1 METEELMV
9 ELMAD
14 MTRKLLAKVKSGEAS
29 SSDISNAIR
38 LLQNNNITVTI
49 KKGDPSAY
57 LLEDKDGDLPFE
69 VDFPLV
75 N

>member
-49 KKGDPSAY
+49 KKGE
-57 LLEDKDGDLPFE
+57 LRRETLQRIF
-69 VDFPLV
+69 
-75 N
+75 